1 MIRKSVEEEFIL
13 RAHVGLSIL
22 LYFFPTLTSILAA
35 RIENWIYFV
44 VLRGLVSL
52 ILLNRVQ
59 LWLGDT
65 VGAQGMTYQQ
75 WGKLHYILV
84 FLYELQQNLPGY
96 LFTFSSVNRC
106 VWSTRFPSQCNACSR
121 TWLTSAATNDSVTST
136 SHDAWN
142 TSLHFCLCCS
152 FHSVSSVGFRGA
164 KGGW

>member
-75 WGKLHYILV
+75 
-84 FLYELQQNLPGY
+84 
-96 LFTFSSVNRC
+96 
-106 VWSTRFPSQCNACSR
+106 
-121 TWLTSAATNDSVTST
+121 
-136 SHDAWN
+136 
-142 TSLHFCLCCS
+142 
-152 FHSVSSVGFRGA
+152 
-164 KGGW
+164 